1 MGIELWK
8 AFAKKKKRALIPLDV
23 IREGCIRFCKASG
36 GDQQM
41 HFKMLFLISD
51 GHNCISSLWTN
62 TFIPGGKSM
71 VGAFKRPLKDN
82 WGCGSMINSPAL
94 KKWIIK
100 KIRVIEILE

>member
-1 MGIELWK
+1 MNCEKHLL
-8 AFAKKKKRALIPLDV
+8 KKKRALIPLDV

-62 TFIPGGKSM
+62 TFIPGGKKH
-71 VGAFKRPLKDN
+71 GGGHLKDL
-82 WGCGSMINSPAL
+82 L
-94 KKWIIK
+94 KATED
-100 KIRVIEILE
+100 VAQ